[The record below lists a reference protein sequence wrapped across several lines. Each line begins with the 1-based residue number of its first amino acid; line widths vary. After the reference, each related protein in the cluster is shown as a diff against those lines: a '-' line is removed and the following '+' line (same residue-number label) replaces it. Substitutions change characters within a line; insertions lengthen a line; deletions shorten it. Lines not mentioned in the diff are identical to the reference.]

1 MPSKIANKRIS
12 KLQEKIV
19 KAGIRGKSKKVKRL
33 SKRKN
38 KIVSSGKTGVG
49 RTVKKVQDTVNKVK
63 DSKVGRVAQGLYGT
77 YRNVRKG
84 NISGAIKEGKKV
96 VETIKEKKAK
106 MSMKKPVMLNA
117 IQKPKMYYKK

>member
-19 KAGIRGKSKKVKRL
+19 KAGIKGKSKKVKKL
-33 SKRKN
+33 NKRKS
-38 KIVSSGKTGVG
+38 KIEKTGKTGVG
-49 RTVKKVQDTVNKVK
+49 RTVKKVKDTVEKVK

-96 VETIKEKKAK
+96 VDTIKEKKAK
-106 MSMKKPVMLNA
+106 MSMKKPMMLNA